1 VIKPITVL
9 KTAVLAVS
17 MIVLTPVIHSL
28 LGLVVSQEGSITGE
42 PNVPLLMAVVSG
54 QAILM
59 VVVFHRVRDLIPTPG
74 GWTKGLA
81 FGAFFLASVQI
92 PSVFGIV
99 AFEPGHDWEWF
110 TAGKIANYATLAGDT
125 MVFLVVGT
133 LLGLLFPSRV
143 ASHLGWTRSLALA
156 MVAGLVVFPIAL
168 WGIMHLAFGLLPLDD
183 PNAPVGRSLWFN
195 LVFYGVFFL
204 TGACLPILHVVARKG
219 RGLRSVG
226 RSVGLF
232 GLLWLPVQ
240 NFMVVFGW
248 EVGGALFFSTLSMV
262 PVALVVW
269 VTDRIV
275 AEPRRI
281 SCDDPRP

>member
-1 VIKPITVL
+1 MPIAML
-9 KTAVLAVS
+9 KTAAIAVS

-28 LGLVVSQEGSITGE
+28 LGRVVSQEGSITGE
-42 PNVPLLMAVVSG
+42 PIVPLLMVVVSI

-59 VVVFHRVRDLIPTPG
+59 VVLFNRVKDRIPTPG
-74 GWTKGLA
+74 GWVKGLA

-125 MVFLVVGT
+125 VVFLVVGA

-143 ASHLGWTRSLALA
+143 AGRLGWTRS
-156 MVAGLVVFPIAL
+156 MTVAVVIGLVVFPLAL

-195 LVFYGVFFL
+195 LVFYGVFLL
-204 TGACLPILHVVARKG
+204 TGACLPILHVVARKT
-219 RGLRSVG
+219 RGLGSVCRSTA
-226 RSVGLF
+226 LF

-248 EVGGALFFSTLSMV
+248 EVGGALFFSAMSML
-262 PVALVVW
+262 PVALVLGLADRL
-269 VTDRIV
+269 VT
-275 AEPRRI
+275 E
-281 SCDDPRP
+281 DP